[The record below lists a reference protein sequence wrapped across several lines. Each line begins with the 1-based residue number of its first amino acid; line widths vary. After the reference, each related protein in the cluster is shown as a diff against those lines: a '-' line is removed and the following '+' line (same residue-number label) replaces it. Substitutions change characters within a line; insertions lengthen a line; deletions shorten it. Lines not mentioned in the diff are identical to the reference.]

1 MSALKYILYS
11 NVVLLFLASAGIIGK
26 VYQRAEVVNK
36 SEKISLKLMEEN
48 RKLKNKVNDLTFKV
62 SELKNKNDFLSIRLK
77 EKRDRLIASIGPVDS
92 QNDLVKQQTFQWG
105 AEQLITM
112 GRDELAKKNYVRSA
126 QLFQTLL
133 KEFPQHPVIDDTFY
147 FQLGIS
153 SYESKVYNEWGKS
166 AFNKIVEIYP
176 SSEYF
181 RGAKLWLGLL
191 SLREGRKKDF
201 FNTVEEFRKKY
212 RNTAEWELISRHYD
226 SIYKNYRE

>member
-1 MSALKYILYS
+1 MTFSQFDLKKNEIVSSLPSAMWTHK
-11 NVVLLFLASAGIIGK
+11 
-26 VYQRAEVVNK
+26 
-36 SEKISLKLMEEN
+36 
-48 RKLKNKVNDLTFKV
+48 
-62 SELKNKNDFLSIRLK
+62 
-77 EKRDRLIASIGPVDS
+77 
-92 QNDLVKQQTFQWG
+92 NDLVKQQTFQWG

-126 QLFQTLL
+126 QLFQTLF

-201 FNTVEEFRKKY
+201 STQLRSLEKNTETPP
-212 RNTAEWELISRHYD
+212 NG
-226 SIYKNYRE
+226 N